1 MGYRHPRQRLNRSSE
16 TAVVDCVARQ
26 GFHSG
31 PTVSDAAATFG
42 ISRQSLYEAKAA
54 NEAVG
59 HAPWLLPRSPPG
71 PSPPHK
77 PSEVLVERLVA
88 GNKSPPTHTHLAH
101 RRTRRA
107 PQGPRTAPDRDCP
120 CVDWRFTAKALARQL
135 ARLRCYG
142 RLGHIS
148 DATTFK
154 Q

>member
-1 MGYRHPRQRLNRSSE
+1 VGYRHPRQRLNRSSE

-31 PTVSDAAATFG
+31 PTGSDAAATFG

-59 HAPWLLPRSPPG
+59 HAHWLLPRSPPG

-88 GNKSPPTHTHLAH
+88 GNKLPGRTDLAP

-107 PQGPRTAPDRDCP
+107 PQGLRTALDRDCP
-120 CVDWRFTAKALARQL
+120 GV
-135 ARLRCYG
+135 
-142 RLGHIS
+142 
-148 DATTFK
+148 
-154 Q
+154 